1 MKMEAIKK
9 VYNFLEEAK
18 TFFLATVEGDQPRVR
33 PYGAFV
39 MFEDKLYI
47 MAFAR
52 TNATLQVEQN
62 PKAEICAFKG
72 KTLRIECRLV
82 EDDRQEVKDAMLEKM
97 QSLKAGLGEKGE
109 NAVMLRVTDA
119 TATFYQIME
128 PIETVTF

>member
-1 MKMEAIKK
+1 MESLNK

-18 TFFLATVEGDQPRVR
+18 TFYLATVEGDQPRVR

-39 MFEDKLYI
+39 LFEDQLFI

-52 TNATLQVEQN
+52 TAATRQVGQN

-72 KTLRIECRLV
+72 QTLRIECKLV
-82 EDDRQEVKDAMLEKM
+82 EDDRQEVKNAMMEKM
-97 QSLKAGLGEKGE
+97 PSLKASLGENGE

-119 TATFYQIME
+119 TATFYKIME
-128 PIETVTF
+128 PVETVTF

>member
-1 MKMEAIKK
+1 MDNAKR
-9 VYNFLEEAK
+9 VYDFLQEAK
-18 TFFLATVEGDQPRVR
+18 TFYLATVEGDQPRVR

-52 TNATLQVEQN
+52 TAATRQVEQN

-72 KTLRIECRLV
+72 QTLRIECKLV
-82 EDDRQEVKDAMLEKM
+82 EDARQEVKDAMLEKM
-97 QSLKAGLGEKGE
+97 PSLKAGLGEKGE

-128 PIETVTF
+128 PVETLTF

>member
-1 MKMEAIKK
+1 MDNIKK

-18 TFFLATVEGDQPRVR
+18 TFYLATVEGDQPRVR

-52 TNATLQVEQN
+52 TAATRQVEQN
-62 PKAEICAFKG
+62 PKAELCAFKG
-72 KTLRIECRLV
+72 QTLRIECKLV
-82 EDDRQEVKDAMLEKM
+82 EDVRQEVKDAMLEKM
-97 QSLKAGLGEKGE
+97 PSLKAALGEKGE

-119 TATFYQIME
+119 TATFYKIME
-128 PIETVTF
+128 PVETITF

>member
-1 MKMEAIKK
+1 MDNAKR
-9 VYNFLEEAK
+9 VYDFLQEAK
-18 TFFLATVEGDQPRVR
+18 TFYLATVEGDQPRVR

-52 TNATLQVEQN
+52 TAATRQVEQN

-72 KTLRIECRLV
+72 QTLRIECKLV
-82 EDDRQEVKDAMLEKM
+82 EDARQELKDAMLEKM
-97 QSLKAGLGEKGE
+97 PSLKAGLGEKGE

-128 PIETVTF
+128 PVETLTF